1 MKIYKE
7 IEGWFDHESA
17 YDYIIEN
24 IPKDGTIVE
33 LGAWLGKSSAYLCDN
48 APQNIIIIDTWK
60 GSPNELQTF
69 HKLATETD
77 IYNIF
82 QSNMEGREY
91 TAIRETSLQ
100 ASKQFE
106 DNSLDA
112 VFIDLTH
119 TYEEV
124 KQDILTWL
132 PKVKQGGILGGDD
145 YHEVWPGVIQ
155 AVKELLP
162 DSLIIGDCYI
172 YCKS

>member
-48 APQNIIIIDTWK
+48 APQNIIIIDTLK